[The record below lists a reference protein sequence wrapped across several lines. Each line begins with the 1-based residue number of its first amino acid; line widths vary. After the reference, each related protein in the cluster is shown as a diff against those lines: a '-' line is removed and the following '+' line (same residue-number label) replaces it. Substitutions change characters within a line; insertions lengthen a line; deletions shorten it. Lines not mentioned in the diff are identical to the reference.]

1 MQIPQDLIETA
12 KLKLK
17 SVQSEAEFF
26 QLRAQYL
33 GKKSFVVNAFSKL
46 RDLESDERVIFAKSL
61 NVLKNN
67 LSKLFETS
75 LKDLDSRNNIKKLD
89 VTLPADPFL
98 VGAEH
103 PITKISQKVI
113 NYFTPLNYQIFSG
126 NEIETDFYNFEA
138 LNFSENHPAR
148 QMHDTFYLN
157 SNSKSEY
164 LLRTHTS
171 NTQVHAMLSED
182 LPLYML
188 SPGRVFRCDSDTTHL
203 PMFTQIEGL
212 VVDEDIN
219 FGDLKGVLI
228 DFLENFFNE
237 KMEVRF
243 RPSYFPFT
251 EPSAEVD
258 IKFGK
263 QGWLEILGCGMVH
276 PNVLKNVKVDPLKFQ
291 GYAFGIGIDRLA
303 MLKYGI
309 NDLRAFFDCDY
320 RWLNHFGFDPL
331 DVPTNYRGL
340 SR

>member
-12 KLKLK
+12 TLKLK
-17 SVQSEAEFF
+17 SVQSEAEFY

-33 GKKSFVVNAFSKL
+33 GKKSFVITALSKL
-46 RDLESDERVIFAKSL
+46 RDLTPDEKVIAAKEL

-67 LSKLFETS
+67 LSQLFEIS
-75 LKDLDSRNNIKKLD
+75 YKNIERESNIEKLD

-98 VGAEH
+98 IGAEH

-113 NYFTPLNYQIFSG
+113 KYFTTLNYEIFSG

-138 LNFSENHPAR
+138 LNFPENHPAR
-148 QMHDTFYLN
+148 QMHDTFYIK

-188 SPGRVFRCDSDTTHL
+188 SPGRVYRCDSDTTHL

-228 DFLENFFNE
+228 DFLEDFFNE

-276 PNVLKNVKVDPLKFQ
+276 PNVLSGCKIDTKKFR
-291 GYAFGIGIDRLA
+291 GFAFGMGVERLA
-303 MLKYGI
+303 MLYFGVRDI
-309 NDLRAFFDCDY
+309 REFYSSNLDF
-320 RWLNHFGFDPL
+320 LNQFP
-331 DVPTNYRGL
+331 
-340 SR
+340 S

>member
-12 KLKLK
+12 ALKLK

-33 GKKSFVVNAFSKL
+33 GKKSFVVTAFSKL
-46 RDLESDERVIFAKSL
+46 RDMHSDEKANIAKEL
-61 NVLKNN
+61 NILKND
-67 LSKLFETS
+67 LTKLFEAS
-75 LKDLDSRNNIKKLD
+75 IEHIEGKSDHKKLD
-89 VTLPADPFL
+89 VSHPADPFL
-98 VGAEH
+98 VGSEH
-103 PITKISQKVI
+103 PITKISQKNI

-138 LNFSENHPAR
+138 LNFPENHPAR

-188 SPGRVFRCDSDTTHL
+188 SPGRVFRCDSDNTHL

-212 VVDEDIN
+212 VVDEEVT

-228 DFLENFFNE
+228 DFLEDFFNE

-276 PNVLKNVKVDPLKFQ
+276 PNVLNGCNIDTKKFR
-291 GYAFGIGIDRLA
+291 GFAFGMGVERLA
-303 MLKYGI
+303 MLRYGV
-309 NDLRAFFDCDY
+309 NDLRLFFENDL
-320 RWLNHFGFDPL
+320 RFLKQF
-331 DVPTNYRGL
+331 
-340 SR
+340 

>member
-12 KLKLK
+12 ALKLK

-33 GKKSFVVNAFSKL
+33 GKKSFVVSSFSML
-46 RDLESDERVIFAKSL
+46 RDLKSDEKVIAAKEL
-61 NVLKNN
+61 NILKND
-67 LSKLFETS
+67 LTKLFENALEEIEGRS
-75 LKDLDSRNNIKKLD
+75 DIVKLD

-98 VGAEH
+98 VGSEH
-103 PITKISQKVI
+103 PITKISQKII

-138 LNFSENHPAR
+138 LNFPENHPAR

-171 NTQVHAMLSED
+171 NTQIHAMLSED

-188 SPGRVFRCDSDTTHL
+188 SPGRVFRCDSDNTHL

-212 VVDEDIN
+212 VVDEGVT
-219 FGDLKGVLI
+219 FGDLKGILI
-228 DFLENFFNE
+228 DFIEDFFNE
-237 KMEVRF
+237 KMDVRF

-258 IKFGK
+258 IKFGSK
-263 QGWLEILGCGMVH
+263 GWLEILGCGMVH
-276 PNVLKNVKVDPLKFQ
+276 PNVLN
-291 GYAFGIGIDRLA
+291 
-303 MLKYGI
+303 
-309 NDLRAFFDCDY
+309 
-320 RWLNHFGFDPL
+320 
-331 DVPTNYRGL
+331 
-340 SR
+340 

>member
-12 KLKLK
+12 TLKLK

-33 GKKSFVVNAFSKL
+33 GKKSFVVSSFSSL
-46 RDLESDERVIFAKSL
+46 RDLKPEEKIIAAKEL
-61 NVLKNN
+61 NILKND
-67 LSKLFETS
+67 LTKLFENALEEIEGRS
-75 LKDLDSRNNIKKLD
+75 DIVKLD

-98 VGAEH
+98 VGSEH
-103 PITKISQKVI
+103 PITKISQKII

-138 LNFSENHPAR
+138 LNFPENHPAR

-171 NTQVHAMLSED
+171 NTQIHAMLSED

-188 SPGRVFRCDSDTTHL
+188 SPGRVFRCDSDNTHL

-212 VVDEDIN
+212 VVDEGVT
-219 FGDLKGVLI
+219 FGDLKGILI
-228 DFLENFFNE
+228 DFTEDFFNE
-237 KMEVRF
+237 KMDVRF

-258 IKFGK
+258 IKFGSK
-263 QGWLEILGCGMVH
+263 GWLEILGCGMVH
-276 PNVLKNVKVDPLKFQ
+276 PNVLKGCDIDTKKFR
-291 GYAFGIGIDRLA
+291 GFAFGMGVERLA
-303 MLKYGI
+303 MLYYGVTDI
-309 NDLRAFFDCDY
+309 REFYSSNLDF
-320 RWLNHFGFDPL
+320 LNQFP
-331 DVPTNYRGL
+331 
-340 SR
+340 S

>member
-26 QLRAQYL
+26 QLRSQFL
-33 GKKSFVVNAFSKL
+33 GKKSFVLSAFSNL
-46 RDLESDERVIFAKSL
+46 KSL
-61 NVLKNN
+61 DPE
-67 LSKLFETS
+67 SKVAAAKELNS
-75 LKDLDSRNNIKKLD
+75 LKAQLIKVFENSLAIIQSLDDVSALD
-89 VTLPADPFL
+89 VTLPADPYFI
-98 VGAEH
+98 GAEH
-103 PITKISQKVI
+103 PISKVSDRVI
-113 NYFTPLNYQIFSG
+113 NYFLPLNYQVFPG

-138 LNFSENHPAR
+138 LNFPENHPAR

-171 NTQVHAMLSED
+171 NSQIHSMLREP

-188 SPGRVFRCDSDTTHL
+188 SPGRVYRCDSDTTHL

-212 VVDEDIN
+212 VVDQDVT
-219 FGDLKGVLI
+219 FGDLKGI
-228 DFLENFFNE
+228 IINFLEYFFNE

-258 IKFGK
+258 IKFGNN
-263 QGWLEILGCGMVH
+263 GWLEVLGCGMVH
-276 PNVLKNVKVDPLKFQ
+276 PNVLKGCNIDTKKYR
-291 GYAFGIGIDRLA
+291 GYAFGMGIERLA
-303 MLKYGI
+303 MLYYGVEDI
-309 NDLRAFFDCDY
+309 RDFYSSNLDF
-320 RWLNHFGFDPL
+320 LNQF
-331 DVPTNYRGL
+331 
-340 SR
+340 SS

>member
-12 KLKLK
+12 ALKLK

-26 QLRAQYL
+26 QLRAKYL

-46 RDLESDERVIFAKSL
+46 RELKSDEKVIAAKEL

-67 LSKLFETS
+67 LTKLFETS
-75 LKDLDSRNNIKKLD
+75 HEGIEGKSNLEKLD

-103 PITKISQKVI
+103 PITKISQKII
-113 NYFTPLNYQIFSG
+113 NYFTPLNYQIFAG

-138 LNFSENHPAR
+138 LNFPKNHPAR

-157 SNSKSEY
+157 SDSKSQY

-171 NTQVHAMLSED
+171 NTQIHAMLSED

-188 SPGRVFRCDSDTTHL
+188 SPGRVFRCDSDNTHL

-212 VVDEDIN
+212 VVDEDVT

-228 DFLENFFNE
+228 DFIEDFFNE

-276 PNVLKNVKVDPLKFQ
+276 PNVLNGCNIDTQKFR
-291 GYAFGIGIDRLA
+291 GFAFGMGVERLA
-303 MLKYGI
+303 MLYFGVTDI
-309 NDLRAFFDCDY
+309 REFYSSNLDF
-320 RWLNHFGFDPL
+320 LNQFP
-331 DVPTNYRGL
+331 
-340 SR
+340 S

>member
-12 KLKLK
+12 TLKLK

-26 QLRAQYL
+26 QLRSQYL
-33 GKKSFVVNAFSKL
+33 GKKSFIISAFSKL
-46 RDLESDERVIFAKSL
+46 RDLDPQSKASAAKEL
-61 NVLKNN
+61 NILKSK
-67 LSKLFETS
+67 LTKLFEDS
-75 LKDLDSRNNIKKLD
+75 LASIESIGEHDQLD
-89 VTLPADPFL
+89 VTLPADPYL
-98 VGAEH
+98 IGSEH

-113 NYFTPLNYQIFSG
+113 DYFIPLNYQIFSG

-138 LNFSENHPAR
+138 LNFPENHPAR
-148 QMHDTFYLN
+148 QMHDTFYLK

-171 NTQVHAMLSED
+171 NTQIHSMLKED
-182 LPLYML
+182 MPLYML
-188 SPGRVFRCDSDTTHL
+188 SPGRVYRCDSDTTHL

-212 VVDEDIN
+212 VVDEDVT
-219 FGDLKGVLI
+219 FGDLKGIII

-258 IKFGK
+258 IKFGN

-276 PNVLKNVKVDPLKFQ
+276 PNVLKGCNVDTKKYRGF
-291 GYAFGIGIDRLA
+291 AFGMGIERLA
-303 MLKYGI
+303 MLYYGVSDI
-309 NDLRAFFDCDY
+309 RDFYSSNLDF
-320 RWLNHFGFDPL
+320 LNQFP
-331 DVPTNYRGL
+331 
-340 SR
+340 S

>member
-12 KLKLK
+12 ALKLK
-17 SVQSEAEFF
+17 SVHSEAEFY

-46 RDLESDERVIFAKSL
+46 RDLQSERRVNVAKEL
-61 NVLKNN
+61 NILKNN
-67 LSKLFETS
+67 LTKLFETS
-75 LKDLDSRNNIKKLD
+75 LEDIEGKSDYKKLD
-89 VTLPADPFL
+89 VSLPSDPFL
-98 VGAEH
+98 VGSEH
-103 PITKISQKVI
+103 PITKISQKII

-138 LNFSENHPAR
+138 LNFPENHPAR

-157 SNSKSEY
+157 SSSKTEY

-171 NTQVHAMLSED
+171 NTQVHAMLNED

-212 VVDEDIN
+212 VVDEDVT

-228 DFLENFFNE
+228 DFLEDFFNE

-276 PNVLKNVKVDPLKFQ
+276 PNVLNGCNIDTKKFR
-291 GYAFGIGIDRLA
+291 GFAFGMGVERLA
-303 MLKYGI
+303 MLYYGVTDI
-309 NDLRAFFDCDY
+309 REFYSSNLDF
-320 RWLNHFGFDPL
+320 LNQFP
-331 DVPTNYRGL
+331 
-340 SR
+340 S

>member
-12 KLKLK
+12 TLKLK
-17 SVQSEAEFF
+17 SVQSEAEFY

-33 GKKSFVVNAFSKL
+33 GKKSFVISALSKL
-46 RDLESDERVIFAKSL
+46 RDLKPDEKAIAAKDL

-67 LSKLFETS
+67 LSQLFEIS
-75 LKDLDSRNNIKKLD
+75 YKNIERESNIEKLD

-98 VGAEH
+98 IGSEH

-113 NYFTPLNYQIFSG
+113 KYFTTLNYEIFSG

-138 LNFSENHPAR
+138 LNFPENHPAR
-148 QMHDTFYLN
+148 QMHDTFYIK

-188 SPGRVFRCDSDTTHL
+188 SPGRVYRCDSDTTHL

-228 DFLENFFNE
+228 DFLEDFFNE

-276 PNVLKNVKVDPLKFQ
+276 PNVLSGCKIDTKKFR
-291 GYAFGIGIDRLA
+291 GFAFGMGVERLA
-303 MLKYGI
+303 MLYFGVRDI
-309 NDLRAFFDCDY
+309 REFYSSNLDF
-320 RWLNHFGFDPL
+320 LNQFP
-331 DVPTNYRGL
+331 
-340 SR
+340 S

>member
-12 KLKLK
+12 TLKLK

-26 QLRAQYL
+26 QLRSQYL
-33 GKKSFVVNAFSKL
+33 GKKSFIISAFSKL
-46 RDLESDERVIFAKSL
+46 RDLDPQSKASAAKEL
-61 NVLKNN
+61 NILKSK
-67 LSKLFETS
+67 LTKLFEDS
-75 LKDLDSRNNIKKLD
+75 LASIESIGEHDQLD
-89 VTLPADPFL
+89 VTLPADPYL
-98 VGAEH
+98 IGSEH

-113 NYFTPLNYQIFSG
+113 DYFIPLHYQIFSG

-138 LNFSENHPAR
+138 LNFPENHPAR
-148 QMHDTFYLN
+148 QMHDTFYLK

-171 NTQVHAMLSED
+171 NTQIHSMLKED
-182 LPLYML
+182 MPLYML
-188 SPGRVFRCDSDTTHL
+188 SPGRVYRCDSDTTHL

-212 VVDEDIN
+212 VVDEDVT
-219 FGDLKGVLI
+219 FGDLKGIII

-258 IKFGK
+258 IKFGN

-276 PNVLKNVKVDPLKFQ
+276 PNVLKGCNVDTKKYRGF
-291 GYAFGIGIDRLA
+291 AFGMGIERLA
-303 MLKYGI
+303 MLYYGVSDI
-309 NDLRAFFDCDY
+309 RDFYSSNLDF
-320 RWLNHFGFDPL
+320 LNQFP
-331 DVPTNYRGL
+331 
-340 SR
+340 S

>member
-12 KLKLK
+12 TLKLK

-26 QLRAQYL
+26 QLRSQYL
-33 GKKSFVVNAFSKL
+33 GKKSFIISAFSKL
-46 RDLESDERVIFAKSL
+46 RDLDPQSKASAAKEL
-61 NVLKNN
+61 NIIKSKLT
-67 LSKLFETS
+67 KLFEDS
-75 LKDLDSRNNIKKLD
+75 LASIEGIGEHDQFD
-89 VTLPADPFL
+89 VTLPADPYL
-98 VGAEH
+98 IGSEH

-113 NYFTPLNYQIFSG
+113 DYFIPLNYQIFSG

-138 LNFSENHPAR
+138 LNFPENHPAR

-171 NTQVHAMLSED
+171 NTQIHSMLKED
-182 LPLYML
+182 MPLYML
-188 SPGRVFRCDSDTTHL
+188 SPGRVYRCDSDTTHL

-212 VVDEDIN
+212 VVDEDVT
-219 FGDLKGVLI
+219 FGDLKGIII

-258 IKFGK
+258 IKFGN

-276 PNVLKNVKVDPLKFQ
+276 PNVLKGCNVDTKKYRGF
-291 GYAFGIGIDRLA
+291 AFGMGIERLA
-303 MLKYGI
+303 MLYYGVSDI
-309 NDLRAFFDCDY
+309 RDFYSSNLDF
-320 RWLNHFGFDPL
+320 LNQFP
-331 DVPTNYRGL
+331 
-340 SR
+340 S

>member
-12 KLKLK
+12 ALKLN
-17 SVQSEAEFF
+17 SVKSEAEFF
-26 QLRAQYL
+26 QLRARYL
-33 GKKSFVVNAFSKL
+33 GKKSFVVTAFSKL
-46 RDLESDERVIFAKSL
+46 RDLKSDEKVDVAKEL
-61 NVLKNN
+61 NVLKNK
-67 LSKLFETS
+67 LTKLFDTS
-75 LKDLDSRNNIKKLD
+75 LTAIEGKTEIETLD
-89 VTLPADPFL
+89 VTLPADPYL
-98 VGAEH
+98 VGSEH
-103 PITKISQKVI
+103 PITKISKKII
-113 NYFTPLNYQIFSG
+113 NYFTTLNYQIFSG

-138 LNFSENHPAR
+138 LNFPKNHPAR
-148 QMHDTFYLN
+148 QMHDTFYIN

-212 VVDEDIN
+212 VVDEDVT
-219 FGDLKGVLI
+219 FGDLKGVLV
-228 DFLENFFNE
+228 DFLEDFFNE

-263 QGWLEILGCGMVH
+263 KGWLEILGCGMVH
-276 PNVLKNVKVDPLKFQ
+276 PNVLNDCNIDTKKFN
-291 GYAFGIGIDRLA
+291 GFAFGMGVERLA
-303 MLKYGI
+303 MLYFGVTDI
-309 NDLRAFFDCDY
+309 REFYSSNLDF
-320 RWLNHFGFDPL
+320 LNQF
-331 DVPTNYRGL
+331 R
-340 SR
+340 S

>member
-12 KLKLK
+12 ALKLK

-33 GKKSFVVNAFSKL
+33 GKKSFVVSSFSKL
-46 RDLESDERVIFAKSL
+46 RDLKSEEKVIAAKEL
-61 NVLKNN
+61 NILKND
-67 LSKLFETS
+67 LTKLFENALEEIEGRS
-75 LKDLDSRNNIKKLD
+75 QIVKLD

-98 VGAEH
+98 VGSEH
-103 PITKISQKVI
+103 PITKISQKII

-138 LNFSENHPAR
+138 LNFPENHPAR

-171 NTQVHAMLSED
+171 NTQIHAMLSED

-188 SPGRVFRCDSDTTHL
+188 SPGRVFRCDSDNTHL

-212 VVDEDIN
+212 VVDEGVT
-219 FGDLKGVLI
+219 FGDLKGILI
-228 DFLENFFNE
+228 DFIDDFFNE
-237 KMEVRF
+237 KMDVRF

-258 IKFGK
+258 IRFGSK
-263 QGWLEILGCGMVH
+263 GWLEILGCGMVH
-276 PNVLKNVKVDPLKFQ
+276 PNVLNGCDIDTKKFR
-291 GYAFGIGIDRLA
+291 GFAFGMGVERLA
-303 MLKYGI
+303 MLYYGVTDI
-309 NDLRAFFDCDY
+309 REFYSSN
-320 RWLNHFGFDPL
+320 L
-331 DVPTNYRGL
+331 DFLKQFP
-340 SR
+340 S

>member
-12 KLKLK
+12 TLKLK

-26 QLRAQYL
+26 QLRSQYL
-33 GKKSFVVNAFSKL
+33 GKKSFIILAFSKL
-46 RDLESDERVIFAKSL
+46 RDLDPQSKASAAKEL
-61 NVLKNN
+61 NILKSK
-67 LSKLFETS
+67 LTKLFEDS
-75 LKDLDSRNNIKKLD
+75 LASIEGIGEHDQLD
-89 VTLPADPFL
+89 VTLPADPYL
-98 VGAEH
+98 IGSEH

-113 NYFTPLNYQIFSG
+113 DYFIPLNYQIFSG

-138 LNFSENHPAR
+138 LNFPENHPAR

-171 NTQVHAMLSED
+171 NTQIHSMLKED
-182 LPLYML
+182 MPLYML
-188 SPGRVFRCDSDTTHL
+188 SPGRVYRCDSDTTHL

-212 VVDEDIN
+212 VVDEDVT
-219 FGDLKGVLI
+219 FGDLKGIII

-258 IKFGK
+258 IKFGN

-276 PNVLKNVKVDPLKFQ
+276 PNVLKGCNVDTKKYRGF
-291 GYAFGIGIDRLA
+291 AFGMGIERLA
-303 MLKYGI
+303 MLYYGVSDI
-309 NDLRAFFDCDY
+309 RDFYSSNLDF
-320 RWLNHFGFDPL
+320 LNQFP
-331 DVPTNYRGL
+331 
-340 SR
+340 S